1 MNVLKIK
8 IPSGAWRY
16 ITGITEDD
24 FTYSIYAANAIEGT
38 KTNLIKA
45 NKVVKLHKL
54 KNVKIKIV
62 E

>member
-8 IPSGAWRY
+8 LPSGSWRY
-16 ITGITEDD
+16 ITGITDED
-24 FTYSIYAANAIEGT
+24 FTYSIYAVNAIEGT
-38 KTNLIKA
+38 PHNLRRA
-45 NKVVKLHKL
+45 NNVVKLHKL